1 MHTNVSGPVL
11 SVNSQA
17 GVQAGPPDLISK
29 FTSKSGEKAEVFKRM
44 NTKIIPHADKRCK

>member
-17 GVQAGPPDLISK
+17 GVQAGSPDL
-29 FTSKSGEKAEVFKRM
+29 TSKSGEKAEVFKRM
-44 NTKIIPHADKRCK
+44 NIKIIPHAGKCCK